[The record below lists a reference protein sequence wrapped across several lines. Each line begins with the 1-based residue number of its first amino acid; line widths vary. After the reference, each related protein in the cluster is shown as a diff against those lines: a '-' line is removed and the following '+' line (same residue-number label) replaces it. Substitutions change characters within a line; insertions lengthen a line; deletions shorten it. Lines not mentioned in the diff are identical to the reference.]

1 MEIKK
6 SAESVVSILQLE
18 GGEGTNLAR
27 TKLNPHYIAGF
38 IDGEGSFVF
47 FLSPRNDIRSGFEV
61 NLDFQIE
68 LRIDDR
74 DILERIQETLGCGHI
89 NELHYERYQQWQ
101 PHVKYRIG
109 RIDDL
114 HGRLIPFLQQYPLQ
128 AKKRKNFEIFA
139 KAVEIKW
146 SKGHLTAEGMNRLMF
161 LRQIIAG
168 LRG

>member
-1 MEIKK
+1 MKIKK
-6 SAESVVSILQLE
+6 SAESVVSAY

-47 FLSPRNDIRSGFEV
+47 FLSPRKDLRLGFEV

-74 DILERIQETLGCGHI
+74 EILERIKETLGCGHI
-89 NELHYERYQQWQ
+89 NELHYARYERWQ

-109 RIDDL
+109 KIDDL
-114 HGRLIPFLQQYPLQ
+114 QNKLIPFLRLYPLQ

-139 KAVEIKW
+139 EAVEVKW
-146 SKGHLTAEGMNRLMF
+146 SKGHRTADGMKRLTE
-161 LRQIIAG
+161 LRSQIAG
-168 LRG
+168 LKG